1 MAVEHAERI
10 YSSYSGVYDYLFDT
24 ILQPGRRR
32 AVQALAIQEGD
43 KILEVGVGT
52 GLSLPLYPEGCR
64 VTGIDISAPML
75 EKASERVDSLG
86 IDHVDLR
93 LMSAE
98 RLEWPDGA
106 FDKVLLPYVI
116 SCVEN
121 PDRVIHE
128 VHRVCRP
135 GGHVFFLNHFQSP
148 RRLVAWGE
156 RRLTP
161 LSRRMGFV
169 LDLPIAT
176 VTASGLFEVVGIERV
191 NILGLWSL
199 VDCLKR

>member
-32 AVQALAIQEGD
+32 AVESLAIEGGD

-52 GLSLPLYPEGCR
+52 GLSLPLYPTGCR
-64 VTGIDISAPML
+64 VTGIDISAAML
-75 EKASERVDSLG
+75 EKASERIDDLG
-86 IDHVDLR
+86 MDHIDLR

-98 RLEWPDGA
+98 RLEWPDGS
-106 FDKVLLPYVI
+106 FDKVLLSYVI
-116 SCVEN
+116 SCVEH
-121 PDRVIHE
+121 PDRVIRE

-135 GGHVFFLNHFQSP
+135 AGHVLFLNHFLSP
-148 RRLVAWGE
+148 HSPVAWAE
-156 RRLTP
+156 RCLTP

-169 LDLPIAT
+169 LDLPMRR
-176 VTASGLFEVVGIERV
+176 VTDSGLFEIASIERV

-199 VDCLKR
+199 VDCVRR